1 MPSSLFAGTRL
12 DGSMVSHLSG
22 GRRRE
27 VRASGV
33 LVNNAWAPSTFLGR
47 LRKATREELLA
58 QGTPMSY
65 PPHRA
70 LLQQGDESRHV
81 LLITGGVVKVV
92 ASSES
97 GYDMLLAVRIA
108 GELVGEMAAFEE
120 RPRSGTVVA
129 CSDVTARIIQVKA
142 LETFL
147 TGHPDAMRAI
157 LHMLSARLRWAN
169 RRRID
174 FQAYDSLT
182 RLARVLA
189 ELSQAYAQPAPD
201 GDGKRCDLGVTLTQN
216 ELASLAG
223 LRLNTAEKRLAD
235 LAAMGLVERSY
246 RNITICDVPKLLEFA
261 KVVADNPY

>member
-1 MPSSLFAGTRL
+1 MGWHLNGVLRRVV
-12 DGSMVSHLSG
+12 GS
-22 GRRRE
+22 
-27 VRASGV
+27 SGV
-33 LVNNAWAPSTFLGR
+33 LVNHVWPPSTFLGR
-47 LRKATREELLA
+47 LRSPTRAELLR
-58 QGTPMSY
+58 QGTQISY

-81 LLITGGVVKVV
+81 LLITSGVVKVV
-92 ASSES
+92 ASAES

-108 GELVGEMAAFEE
+108 GDLVGEMAAFEE

-129 CSDVTARIIQVKA
+129 CSEVTARIIQMQA

-147 TGHPDAMRAI
+147 AQHPDAMRAI
-157 LHMLSARLRWAN
+157 LHMLCARLRWAN

-189 ELSQAYAQPAPD
+189 ELSQAYAQPVPD
-201 GDGKRCDLGVTLTQN
+201 GDGKRWDLGVTLTQK

-223 LRLNTAEKRLAD
+223 LALNTAEKSLAA

-246 RNITICDVPKLLEFA
+246 RSITICDVSKLLEFA
-261 KVVADNPY
+261 KVFDDNPY